1 VEEFTER
8 NQERVPPTPGSRSAP
23 TCSWQEEEEEE
34 GVTSTKETVVAM
46 AQFTATWRVTG
57 YVYQNSL
64 MVAREIVGEVVPP
77 RLSFFEDSVQLKF
90 YCLQYDIFACYTIQA
105 TMHVTSL
112 FMPIK

>member
-8 NQERVPPTPGSRSAP
+8 NQEHVPPTPGLRSAP
-23 TCSWQEEEEEE
+23 TCSWQEEEEG

-90 YCLQYDIFACYTIQA
+90 YCLQYDIFACYTIL
-105 TMHVTSL
+105 HVTSL